1 MAKTWGRFYENV
13 VGSRR
18 LLEGNVME
26 HRAAVEEV
34 ARLVKAGDRI
44 LEVGSGTG
52 VLASPL
58 AAAGIEVVSL
68 DNDAKVLEMC
78 AVNARVMGVSIRYVE
93 GDAFE
98 LPFEDGEFAVAFS
111 AGLLEHYSDE
121 EIERLVREHLRV
133 GRVAV
138 VSVPLP
144 GRHLVPLGNERWL
157 PAEEWQAKM
166 APFGVVRAFEYGSGP
181 NLCMTLGGGAAA
193 GWKA

>member
-1 MAKTWGRFYENV
+1 MARTWAKFYENV

-26 HRAAVEEV
+26 HAPFVEEV

-58 AAAGIEVVSL
+58 AKGGVEVVSL
-68 DNDAKVLEMC
+68 DNDPKILEMA
-78 AVNARVMGVSIRYVE
+78 AVNARVLGVDIKYVFGE
-93 GDAFE
+93 ALE

-111 AGLLEHYSDE
+111 EGLVEHYSDE

-133 GRVAV
+133 APVAV
-138 VSVPLP
+138 VSVPLS
-144 GRHLVPLGNERWL
+144 GRHPISFGNERWL
-157 PAEEWQAKM
+157 SREEWEGKL
-166 APFGVVRAFEYGSGP
+166 APFGLVRSFEYSSGP
-181 NLCMTLGGGAAA
+181 DLCMTLGGQVTP
-193 GWKA
+193 GWSS